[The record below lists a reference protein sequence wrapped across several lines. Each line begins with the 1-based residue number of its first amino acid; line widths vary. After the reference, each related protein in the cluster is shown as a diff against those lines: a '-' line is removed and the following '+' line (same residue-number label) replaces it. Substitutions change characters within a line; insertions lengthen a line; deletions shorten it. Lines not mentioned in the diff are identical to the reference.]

1 MSWAVVDG
9 FTEEVADMGLEYFDI
24 ATPLLLIFNNSVL
37 YYLIIHINK
46 LIISAI
52 IKYNCPKYLLYLF
65 KNGSEISKLVLIF
78 LQIIIK
84 SFNNLKAI
92 FSYVGIP

>member
-1 MSWAVVDG
+1 MSWDVVDG
-9 FTEEVADMGLEYFDI
+9 FTEEAADMGLEYFDI

-65 KNGSEISKLVLIF
+65 YFYSSIN
-78 LQIIIK
+78 Q
-84 SFNNLKAI
+84 
-92 FSYVGIP
+92 